1 MTSPAADRPAS
12 APAAP
17 SGAPPEP
24 SRGRYGPLVHIS
36 RFDGA
41 APELSWQLPVNG
53 ELYRLLPG
61 PDRPDYSLVVLR
73 RPLHFYPPV
82 GFDLGRVDATQ
93 RVPDRKGRP
102 MVRVQALV
110 VCARFVGEQ
119 LHPQMADLPVH
130 VAFVVDHSLARDER
144 LDLAKVAYAG
154 SGFISEGHGERL
166 STAVATTAVGSV
178 IEPQPETQP
187 GPETQPEP
195 ETQREPEAPT
205 QTEPQREPEARP
217 GAASE
222 REPAAGTDVAR
233 EAAVILRQ
241 GIEQRL
247 GRPVSRLSA
256 SFSLGEDHRVTGLR
270 GNADGQAPEPTTETF
285 AKLNDVFA
293 RLGEDPTT
301 ADVRGVRV
309 RLGQGSEDIE
319 LARS

>member
-1 MTSPAADRPAS
+1 MTSPAADRSAS

-17 SGAPPEP
+17 SGAPAEP

-82 GFDLGRVDATQ
+82 GFDLGRVDAAQ

-102 MVRVQALV
+102 MVRVQALI

-119 LHPQMADLPVH
+119 LHSQMADLPVH
-130 VAFVVDHSLARDER
+130 VAFVVDNSLARDER

-154 SGFISEGHGERL
+154 SGFISEGHGERPAA
-166 STAVATTAVGSV
+166 AVPTPTGVGSV
-178 IEPQPETQP
+178 IAHEPETQPESQPETQP
-187 GPETQPEP
+187 GPRTQPEP
-195 ETQREPEAPT
+195 ETQTKP
-205 QTEPQREPEARP
+205 RP
-217 GAASE
+217 GAL
-222 REPAAGTDVAR
+222 PGTDVAR
-233 EAAVILRQ
+233 EAAVLLRQ

-247 GRPVSRLSA
+247 GRPVRRLSA

-270 GNADGQAPEPTTETF
+270 GNADGEAPEPTSETF
-285 AKLNDVFA
+285 ARLNDVFA
-293 RLGEDPTT
+293 RLGEDPST

-309 RLGQGSEDIE
+309 SLGQGSEDIE